1 MTPAAPVTTTLVG
14 ELSMS
19 GQECSPRPAVCNPP
33 LSSSAVNR
41 FESWLA
47 TTDFGVAVKEFPQG
61 TRTAGD
67 AARAVGCEVG
77 QIVKSLVFVAG
88 GGARLGPGRGGHPPR
103 GEGPGGGGGGPWG
116 Q

>member
-88 GGARLGPGRGGHPPR
+88 GGAPRGPRCGGHRAAEERPAPRGRGHA
-103 GEGPGGGGGGPWG
+103 G